1 MEEQHR
7 NAISSMLVQQAKL
20 LDTKEQLFSFHFL
33 TWCPLF
39 LGLRQNYCFT
49 KMTRHNPL
57 FFDGHWRKKG
67 NRSPLLC
74 RGGQQLSFHVPRR
87 SWRGLFGLKKFPFII
102 LHGGLLDTILE
113 QIDRVLKVNSLLAA
127 GERRWKWWT
136 RPMPRGAS
144 LLALLILSHRFFQ
157 NQKCC
162 SNFKVYKWPKGPQ
175 MMILS

>member
-7 NAISSMLVQQAKL
+7 NAISSMLVQQAKRL
-20 LDTKEQLFSFHFL
+20 GTKEQLFFIFVSFWITDSFNL
-33 TWCPLF
+33 MSPFSWSSTKL
-39 LGLRQNYCFT
+39 LLYCT

-136 RPMPRGAS
+136 RPMPRGAT
-144 LLALLILSHRFFQ
+144 L
-157 NQKCC
+157 
-162 SNFKVYKWPKGPQ
+162 G
-175 MMILS
+175 